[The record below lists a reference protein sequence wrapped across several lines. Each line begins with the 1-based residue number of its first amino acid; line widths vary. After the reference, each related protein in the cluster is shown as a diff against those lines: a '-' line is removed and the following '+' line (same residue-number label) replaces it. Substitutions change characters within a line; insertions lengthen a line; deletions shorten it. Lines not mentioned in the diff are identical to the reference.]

1 MPELSD
7 NRVAVYI
14 DFDNIVISRYDQ
26 VHGRNAWRN
35 DEARGATPNSGG
47 DVASKL
53 ARATVDVSA
62 ILDFASS
69 FGTVALSRA
78 YADWSIAANASY
90 RAQLVDRAV
99 DLTQLFAAT
108 KAGKNGAD
116 IRLSVDVLEDL
127 FRLPDLSHVVI
138 VAGDS
143 DYIALAQRC
152 KRLGRFVVGIGVAGG
167 TSPALI
173 AACDEFE
180 LYDAI
185 PGVARVAAEPD
196 AVKAPRGR
204 GRGAAKAPAADA
216 AAVLDEALDA
226 AAAKKT
232 PPPAGTSPLF
242 VSPEPADASET
253 AKLGDDEATRLLV
266 RALELGHAKDDSEWL
281 NASGV
286 KSQIK
291 RINPSFN
298 EKLLGFS
305 SFSDFVR
312 SRGDLVE
319 VKVEGQNRAIRLKRP
334 GAAPDA
340 APAKRKA
347 APRRATKPAG

>member
-1 MPELSD
+1 MAIPTEP
-7 NRVAVYI
+7 RVAVYI

-35 DEARGATPNSGG
+35 DNARLERPTENGTVPG
-47 DVASKL
+47 KL
-53 ARATVDVSA
+53 REATVDVGA
-62 ILDFASS
+62 ILDYASS
-69 FGTVALSRA
+69 FGTVAVTRA
-78 YADWSIAANASY
+78 YADWSVPANASY

-99 DLTQLFAAT
+99 DLTQLFPTT
-108 KAGKNGAD
+108 KALKNGAD

-185 PGVARVAAEPD
+185 PKGDDDAPEEVAAPD
-196 AVKAPRGR
+196 VS
-204 GRGAAKAPAADA
+204 AD
-216 AAVLDEALDA
+216 LTE
-226 AAAKKT
+226 
-232 PPPAGTSPLF
+232 
-242 VSPEPADASET
+242 ET
-253 AKLGDDEATRLLV
+253 AAGARTELGDQAATRLLV
-266 RALELGHAKDDSEWL
+266 RALELGHAKDDDEWL
-281 NASGV
+281 NASAV
-286 KSQIK
+286 KSQMR

-312 SRGDLVE
+312 SRSDVAD
-319 VKVEGQNRAIRLKRP
+319 VQVDGQHRSIRLRP
-334 GAAPDA
+334 AEQSPVEAAPT
-340 APAKRKA
+340 RRRSSG
-347 APRRATKPAG
+347 RRAARGASGESV